1 MTAEARPV
9 LIVGRSGQVATALQR
24 AAWPA
29 GLRPEARGRAELD
42 LCDPAAV
49 QAAVAERP
57 WAAVVNAAAYTAVDQ
72 AESEAEAAYALN
84 RDGPAAL
91 ARTCRAAGLPLIH
104 ISTDYVFDGQKVGA
118 WQEDDPINPQSV
130 YGASKAAGEV
140 EVRAALPQHV
150 ILRTAW
156 VFSDTGHNFV
166 KTMLRVGAKRD
177 ALRIVDDQQGCPT
190 AADDIAAAIVTILDR
205 LLAGRGEYGTF
216 HFANSG
222 TTSWYSFARTIF
234 EEVAVR
240 GQAVPAL
247 SPIPTRDYLT
257 PAARPMNSVLDCR
270 RIGQVFGITPRP
282 WAAALSDTLDS
293 LLPAPA
299 VQTTKGA
306 R

>member
-1 MTAEARPV
+1 
-9 LIVGRSGQVATALQR
+9 
-24 AAWPA
+24 
-29 GLRPEARGRAELD
+29 LRPEARGRMEMD
-42 LCDPAAV
+42 LTDPAAV

-91 ARTCRAAGLPLIH
+91 ARACRAAGLPLIH
-104 ISTDYVFDGQKVGA
+104 ISTDYVFDGQKDGA

-140 EVRAALPQHV
+140 EVRATLPQHV

-156 VFSDTGHNFV
+156 VFSDSGHNFV
-166 KTMLRVGAKRD
+166 KTMLRVGAERD
-177 ALRIVDDQQGCPT
+177 ELRIVDDQRGSPT
-190 AADDIAAAIVTILDR
+190 AADDIAAATVTILER
-205 LLAGRGEYGTF
+205 LLSGRGAYGTF

-222 TTSWYSFARTIF
+222 TTSWYGFAQAIF
-234 EEVAVR
+234 EEVAAR
-240 GQAVPAL
+240 GQNVPRL
-247 SPIPTRDYLT
+247 TPIPTRDYPT

-270 RIGQVFGITPRP
+270 RIAQTYGITPRP

-293 LLPAPA
+293 LLPEPA
-299 VQTTKGA
+299 AAQSPAIQTTKGA